1 MEHVNT
7 VLSAQSNLEHSQTL
21 RQIFEDALK
30 DGNSI
35 LFENIQIA
43 EIQDQE
49 MNRLLVWNN

>member
-43 EIQDQE
+43 EIKDQE
-49 MNRLLVWNN
+49 MNRLLV